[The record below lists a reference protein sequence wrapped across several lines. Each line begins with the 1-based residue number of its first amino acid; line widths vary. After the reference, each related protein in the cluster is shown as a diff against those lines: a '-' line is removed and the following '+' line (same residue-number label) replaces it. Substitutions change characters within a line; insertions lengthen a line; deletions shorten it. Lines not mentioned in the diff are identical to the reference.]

1 MTQYTQ
7 NLVTLV
13 YVYDS
18 LRCMTDY
25 KNNNNPGQ
33 QSYHRVILSEIIW
46 K

>member
-13 YVYDS
+13 YVDDS

-33 QSYHRVILSEIIW
+33 QSYVILSEIICE
-46 K
+46 